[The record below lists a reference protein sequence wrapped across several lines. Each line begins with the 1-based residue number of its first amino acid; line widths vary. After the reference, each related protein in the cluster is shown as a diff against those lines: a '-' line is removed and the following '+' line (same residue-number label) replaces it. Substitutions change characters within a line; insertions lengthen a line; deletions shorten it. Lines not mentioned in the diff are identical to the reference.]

1 MDLGLHLGTR
11 GAAATPEGLS
21 ALARRADQLG
31 YAYLGFSDH
40 IVFTRTSDSTYPY
53 SASGAHPVSGSG
65 FCLEQLTCLTFAAA
79 VTSGI
84 RLLTSVMVVP
94 HRPAI
99 LAAKVLATAD
109 ILSKGRVTV
118 GVGTGWLAEE
128 MAALGSPPYDKRGTA
143 TNEYIAAFRTLW
155 KDAVPELDG
164 VYARIPKG
172 VVFEPKPPQQPG
184 LPIWVGGEGAAA
196 RRRAGRLGDGWY
208 PTLRN
213 PREPLD
219 TPVAF
224 AKALTD
230 VHVQAELAGRDPKS
244 VDVAVFAPGASLGR
258 AFQHRDGRRVAFT
271 GSAQEIIA
279 DALGFKAEGVR
290 HLVVNFEGDDLNQAL
305 DRVEGFAR
313 DVMPALR

>member
-11 GAAATPEGLS
+11 GAAASPDGLT
-21 ALARRADQLG
+21 ALAQRADELG

-40 IVFTRTSDSTYPY
+40 IVFTRTSDSIYPY

-65 FCLEQLTCLTFAAA
+65 FCLEQLTCLTYAAA
-79 VTSGI
+79 VTKRI

-128 MAALGSPPYDKRGTA
+128 MAALGSPPYDKRGAA

-155 KDAVPELDG
+155 QDAEPLLDG
-164 VYARIPKG
+164 AHVKIAKG

-184 LPIWVGGEGAAA
+184 LPIWVGGEGAVA

-208 PTLRN
+208 PTIRN

-219 TPVAF
+219 TPQAF
-224 AKALTD
+224 GKALAD
-230 VHVQAELAGRDPKS
+230 VRAQAEQAGRDPAGL
-244 VDVAVFAPGASLGR
+244 DIAVFAPGASLGK
-258 AFQHRDGRRVAFT
+258 ALQHRDGRRVAFS
-271 GSAQEIIA
+271 GSAEQIIE
-279 DALGFKAEGVR
+279 DALGYKAQGAR
-290 HLVVNFEGDDLNQAL
+290 HLVVNFEGDDVAQAL
-305 DRVEGFAR
+305 DRVQAFGEQ
-313 DVMPALR
+313 VMPAIR

>member
-11 GAAATPEGLS
+11 GAAASPEGLT
-21 ALARRADQLG
+21 ALARRADTTG

-40 IVFTRTSDSTYPY
+40 IVFTRSSTSTYPY

-65 FCLEQLTCLTFAAA
+65 FCLEQLTCLTYAAA
-79 VTSGI
+79 VTNRI

-128 MAALGSPPYDKRGTA
+128 MAALGSPPYDKRGAA
-143 TNEYIAAFRTLW
+143 TNEYIAAFRSLW
-155 KDAVPELDG
+155 CDTEPAMDG
-164 VYARIPKG
+164 AYVRIPQG
-172 VVFEPKPPQQPG
+172 VVFEPKPPQRQG
-184 LPIWVGGEGAAA
+184 LPIWVGGEGVAA

-219 TPVAF
+219 TPQSF
-224 AKALTD
+224 ATALAD
-230 VHVQAELAGRDPKS
+230 VKVHARQAGRDPDNL
-244 VDVAVFAPGASLGR
+244 DVAVFAPGASLGR
-258 AFQHRDGRRVAFT
+258 VLRHRDGRRAVFS
-271 GSAQEIIA
+271 GSASEIIE
-279 DALGFKAEGVR
+279 DALAYKATGAR
-290 HLVVNFEGDDLNQAL
+290 HLVVNFEGDDLNEAL
-305 DRVEGFAR
+305 DRVSAFAEH
-313 DVMPALR
+313 VMPAIR

>member
-11 GAAATPEGLS
+11 GAAASPDGLA
-21 ALARRADQLG
+21 ALAQRADKLG

-40 IVFTRTSDSTYPY
+40 IVFTRASDSRYPY

-65 FCLEQLTCLTFAAA
+65 FCLEQLTCLTYAAA
-79 VTSGI
+79 VTQRI

-155 KDAVPELDG
+155 NDAEPAMDG
-164 VYARIPKG
+164 AYVKIAKG
-172 VVFEPKPPQQPG
+172 VVFEPKPPQRPG

-208 PTLRN
+208 PTIRN
-213 PREPLD
+213 PQEPLD
-219 TPVAF
+219 TPEAF
-224 AKALTD
+224 ARALAD
-230 VHVQAELAGRDPKS
+230 VRSHAAQAGRDPGKL
-244 VDVAVFAPGASLGR
+244 DVAVFAPGASLGK
-258 AFQHRDGRRVAFT
+258 ALQHRDGRRVAFT
-271 GSAQEIIA
+271 GSADQIVA
-279 DALGFKAEGVR
+279 DALAYKAAGAR
-290 HLVVNFEGDDLNQAL
+290 HLVVNFEGDDLGQAL
-305 DRVEGFAR
+305 ERVEGFGREILPRIA
-313 DVMPALR
+313 

>member
-11 GAAATPEGLS
+11 GAAASREGLT

-40 IVFTRTSDSTYPY
+40 IIFTRQSNSRYPY
-53 SASGAHPVSGSG
+53 SASGSHPVSGSG
-65 FCLEQLTCLTFAAA
+65 FCLEQVGCLTFAAA
-79 VTSGI
+79 VTARI

-99 LAAKVLATAD
+99 LAAKMLATAD
-109 ILSKGRVTV
+109 TLSNGRVTV

-155 KDAVPELDG
+155 RDAEPEMSG
-164 VYARIPKG
+164 TYAPIAKG
-172 VVFEPKPPQQPG
+172 VVFEPKPPQRPG

-208 PTLRN
+208 PTIRN
-213 PREPLD
+213 PSEPLD
-219 TPVAF
+219 TPATF
-224 AKALTD
+224 AMALAD
-230 VHVQAELAGRDPKS
+230 VRAQAEQAGRDPS
-244 VDVAVFAPGASLGR
+244 AIDVAMFAPGPSLGKELR
-258 AFQHRDGRRVAFT
+258 HKDGRRVVFS
-271 GSAQEIIA
+271 GSADQIVE
-279 DALGFKAEGVR
+279 DARAFGAVGVR
-290 HLVVNFEGDDLNQAL
+290 HIVVNFEGNDVSEAL
-305 DRVEGFAR
+305 DRIEAFATS
-313 DVMPALR
+313 VMPGLP